1 MCSGHFSIFK
11 IHKRVLV
18 SFWWPGLYSEIV
30 DFVTQCEVCIS
41 VKPLNRNSGKMGIRL
56 FQCSPM
62 ELVSIDFSVEL
73 SITDHKNVYILNIN
87 ERFSKFTQLNAVP
100 DRSVATFAKCVFDY
114 FLKFGIV
121 NKFYS
126 DRESTVHV

>member
-1 MCSGHFSIFK
+1 M
-11 IHKRVLV
+11 
-18 SFWWPGLYSEIV
+18 E
-30 DFVTQCEVCIS
+30 FV
-41 VKPLNRNSGKMGIRL
+41 P
-56 FQCSPM
+56 
-62 ELVSIDFSVEL
+62 IDFSVEL
-73 SITDHKNVYILNIN
+73 SITDHKNGYILNIN

-126 DRESTVHV
+126 DRESTVHVWIIPIVNENVQCEKTQDYRL